1 MPDKHSN
8 DVIDMDAVL
17 NVNND
22 LLRSRVFKKKLRR
35 RAKAERYRAV
45 QMTSPLHGY
54 PDITPAEAISRAYRT
69 RNLVELSKVKNRKLL
84 RKKGLLNRQ
93 EKYFGDG
100 DVLDMDSMLGER
112 NDLLRS
118 KRLGK
123 YLRKRKS
130 HLSRNVSKQSYGSLA
145 ERVANIREMEQIK
158 GLQRMQKSAA
168 WRKERKGKYLLGRL
182 KPYYRKRALG
192 L

>member
-35 RAKAERYRAV
+35 RAKAVRYRAV
-45 QMTSPLHGY
+45 QMTSPFHGY
-54 PDITPAEAISRAYRT
+54 PDITPAEAILRAYRT

-100 DVLDMDSMLGER
+100 DVLDMDSMLGR
-112 NDLLRS
+112 NDFLRS

-123 YLRKRKS
+123 YLKKRKS
-130 HLSRNVSKQSYGSLA
+130 HLNRNVSKQSYGSLA
-145 ERVANIREMEQIK
+145 ERVANIREMEQIE

-168 WRKERKGKYLLGRL
+168 WRKKRKGKYLLGRL